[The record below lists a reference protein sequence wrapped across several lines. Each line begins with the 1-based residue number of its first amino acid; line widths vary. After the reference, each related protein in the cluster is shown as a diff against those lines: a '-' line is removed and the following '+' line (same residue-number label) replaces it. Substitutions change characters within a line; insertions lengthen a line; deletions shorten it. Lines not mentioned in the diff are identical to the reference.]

1 AVAFWLL
8 PGQPRPVL
16 QLPGARARRRQAP
29 RFLRI
34 RVTGLPATHLNA
46 AGINQRILAQYQR
59 LGLGKVNGGNPVQFP
74 MAMTEEDFE
83 VRLRQLLP
91 GLENMEFELCVHG
104 GRNGMG
110 NQLHAIPYR
119 TPRTIH
125 ANMAGRRSALYVRL
139 KADLPIVQDPLP
151 ELEAPV
157 AELPVVQEP
166 LPELEAPVA
175 ELPVVQ
181 GHLPEPRATV
191 AEVAEE
197 EMEEPQPRPPFVD
210 MGTPTVESRN
220 RAELRREQNREFAE
234 TQQID
239 HAREMAQRHAQQ
251 QRRRLQLQ
259 RREHRQRHRN
269 QREQAVADMANRIA
283 EVPEPDSG
291 IEIGFRLPDGS
302 RVTRSFAADAPVQAL
317 FDYIGGV
324 HGIPG
329 ARLLNPA
336 REELTRAATIASL
349 GVQGRT
355 LITVENDME
364 SNASSSDESVPIQDD
379 AIDNPVVLDLPSFKR
394 RVFEHS
400 QALHGTVKLQLSR
413 DTVLE
418 DMTTVY
424 GGNPNI
430 IHSYLD
436 VTFKGEE
443 GADVDGPTKECL
455 RLFWEELF

>member
-1 AVAFWLL
+1 CISVAAWTTPASPTTSRCPCQTPSGTEVFT
-8 PGQPRPVL
+8 Q
-16 QLPGARARRRQAP
+16 
-29 RFLRI
+29 
-34 RVTGLPATHLNA
+34 VTGLPATHLNA

-157 AELPVVQEP
+157 AELTVVQEP
-166 LPELEAPVA
+166 LPELEAP
-175 ELPVVQ
+175 
-181 GHLPEPRATV
+181 V

-210 MGTPTVESRN
+210 MGTPTFLQLVLPDSKTM
-220 RAELRREQNREFAE
+220 LRKWCKDMHNNNA
-234 TQQID
+234 D
-239 HAREMAQRHAQQ
+239 V
-251 QRRRLQLQ
+251 LQLQ

-355 LITVENDME
+355 LITVENDMRKKH
-364 SNASSSDESVPIQDD
+364 Q
-379 AIDNPVVLDLPSFKR
+379 LF
-394 RVFEHS
+394 S
-400 QALHGTVKLQLSR
+400 Q
-413 DTVLE
+413 
-418 DMTTVY
+418 
-424 GGNPNI
+424 GGEKP
-430 IHSYLD
+430 
-436 VTFKGEE
+436 FG
-443 GADVDGPTKECL
+443 
-455 RLFWEELF
+455 